1 MQGFYL
7 VSTFGVW
14 ILAWRW
20 GAAPEK
26 RGVLL
31 LVANYVA
38 AGVFAAL
45 DLDVLLIA
53 NDALLLA
60 GLLWLSALHRRW
72 WILLA
77 SAMQM
82 LILVAHYSF
91 QADAGLASRT
101 DVLYR
106 YIPGVIGLYALG
118 LGVVE
123 RWLAME
129 PVGGWRWR
137 KAD

>member
-7 VSTFGVW
+7 ASTFAVW
-14 ILAWRW
+14 GLAWRW

-31 LVANYVA
+31 LIANYVA
-38 AGVFAAL
+38 AGVLAAL
-45 DLDVLLIA
+45 DQNLLLIL

-60 GLLWLSALHRRW
+60 GLLWLSGLHRRW
-72 WILLA
+72 WLLLA
-77 SAMQM
+77 SAMQI

-91 QADAGLASRT
+91 QSDAALASRT

-106 YIPGVIGLYALG
+106 YIPGIIGLYALG
-118 LGVVE
+118 LGAVE

-129 PVGGWRWR
+129 PAIGWRMR
-137 KAD
+137 G

>member
-1 MQGFYL
+1 MHGFYL
-7 VSTFGVW
+7 VSTFAVW
-14 ILAWRW
+14 VLAWRW
-20 GAAPEK
+20 GAVPEK

-38 AGVFAAL
+38 AGVLAAL
-45 DLDVLLIA
+45 DQNVSLIV

-60 GLLWLSALHRRW
+60 GLLWLSRVHRRW
-72 WILLA
+72 WVLVA
-77 SAMQM
+77 SAMQI

-91 QADAGLASRT
+91 QSDAALASRT

-106 YIPGVIGLYALG
+106 YIPGIIGLYALG
-118 LGVVE
+118 LGAVE

-129 PVGGWRWR
+129 PATGWRMR
-137 KAD
+137 I